1 MLTLAT
7 LARSQDFY
15 YKPFP
20 EVSASVLRPVRSN
33 PPPPSEPYPTQPYHA
48 PNYNFQWQVLDTYS
62 GNDYGHKESR
72 EDKVTTGSYHVA
84 LPDGRVQRVTY
95 SVDGYGG
102 YKAEVT
108 YEGEPKYEPYE
119 PKPYVPKPKP
129 SYPVQPYSQASET
142 RPAYVQTAAPEAKAA
157 EPVTTPAPAPKEP
170 EAVAKTVVQSISP
183 APKAIRK

>member
-20 EVSASVLRPVRSN
+20 DVSRPVRSS
-33 PPPPSEPYPTQPYHA
+33 PPEPSYPSHV

-95 SVDGYGG
+95 SVDGYGR
-102 YKAEVT
+102 T
-108 YEGEPKYEPYE
+108 NFL
-119 PKPYVPKPKP
+119 
-129 SYPVQPYSQASET
+129 
-142 RPAYVQTAAPEAKAA
+142 
-157 EPVTTPAPAPKEP
+157 
-170 EAVAKTVVQSISP
+170 SITFLGVLG
-183 APKAIRK
+183 KFELFLDHF

>member
-1 MLTLAT
+1 MG
-7 LARSQDFY
+7 
-15 YKPFP
+15 
-20 EVSASVLRPVRSN
+20 
-33 PPPPSEPYPTQPYHA
+33 
-48 PNYNFQWQVLDTYS
+48 DTYS

-142 RPAYVQTAAPEAKAA
+142 RPAYVQTAAP
-157 EPVTTPAPAPKEP
+157 
-170 EAVAKTVVQSISP
+170 
-183 APKAIRK
+183 APKAIRKYSYRTVSPTTTAAPPPVEEKAAETEEPSYEEKPGSYYARFY